1 MLYYG
6 YKDSI
11 LVKGSFTE
19 LMEAGVNPLSVME
32 LTSQLISSGRSVKD
46 VREELEG
53 AISFPLR
60 YDEEGRL
67 LA

>member
-1 MLYYG
+1 MVYYG

-11 LVKGSFTE
+11 LVKGSFTGLLE
-19 LMEAGVNPLSVME
+19 GGIQPLSVME
-32 LTSQLISSGRSVKD
+32 LTSELISSGRSVQD
-46 VREELEG
+46 VRKELEG
-53 AISFPLR
+53 AVSFPLQ